1 MMKNEALAGSR
12 VGVTRCCGQV
22 LPRQWARQA
31 AVLASGLLAVVV
43 CALVMGSSGD
53 SSKPSVESMYHMWL
67 GPNGLPV
74 SPRKQ
79 RGLLFQFCTTN
90 FVTEAEMRYCY
101 ARLLSVGNPSG
112 PVKFSGQ
119 PQYDS
124 EQVVSPLFTF
134 SAPPMGDAAAAPPPA
149 AAQQIGGAASLAA
162 KSYEAPQQAQQLQL
176 KHLQPQAVLPQ
187 AQEVRSQ
194 SQAAAIPRPTSMIV
208 PEAGGKARV
217 VTAVKLPRAVVKA
230 GPQSEWAA
238 FEAAQQAS
246 KVQWL
251 EQQENAQR
259 KAQVHAA
266 AAARVQGLLPRLNA
280 LPKMKAEPG
289 SAQLALSGPWYKQE
303 SALAI

>member
-1 MMKNEALAGSR
+1 M
-12 VGVTRCCGQV
+12 GVTLFREQV

-134 SAPPMGDAAAAPPPA
+134 SAPPMGDAAAPPA

-259 KAQVHAA
+259 KAQEHAA